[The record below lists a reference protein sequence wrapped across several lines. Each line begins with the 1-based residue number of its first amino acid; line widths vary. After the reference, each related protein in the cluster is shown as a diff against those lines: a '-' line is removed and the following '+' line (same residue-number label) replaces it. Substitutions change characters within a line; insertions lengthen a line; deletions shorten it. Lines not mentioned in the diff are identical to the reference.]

1 MLEKLRKKKL
11 LESLKKA
18 HGSEEVGER
27 PESAAE
33 ENNEIVATDPN
44 SVLKAKSNIDD
55 IHKKKLAQAKK
66 SMGK

>member
-18 HGSEEVGER
+18 HGSEEIGEK
-27 PESAAE
+27 EEGLAE
-33 ENNEIVATDPN
+33 ENSEVVAVDPN